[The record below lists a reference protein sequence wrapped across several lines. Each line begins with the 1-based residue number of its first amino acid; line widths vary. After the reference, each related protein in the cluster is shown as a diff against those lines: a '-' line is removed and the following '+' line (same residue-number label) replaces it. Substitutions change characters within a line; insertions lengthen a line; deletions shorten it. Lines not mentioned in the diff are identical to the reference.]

1 MDPFSTSVWVA
12 ILLSAVAMSLIFFLL
27 GRFSPGE
34 WGNPFPCVD
43 EPNRCGKRG
52 SRITE
57 PRLIEPRMI
66 EPRMIEPRYD

>member
-43 EPNRCGKRG
+43 EPNRCGKRKLRSAIRSAG
-52 SRITE
+52 MRSITFVFGV
-57 PRLIEPRMI
+57 L
-66 EPRMIEPRYD
+66 